1 MATSK
6 KETVFLVSCYD
17 LQAHA
22 LRRQARAWRQA
33 GYAVE
38 LLFFKRPGLI
48 PFSHQEANLLAQEV
62 RQAAP
67 RCVGLFAPEENHLQP
82 VLRFLRSEVQ
92 ETPLYLGDDL
102 PAPTPTA
109 DQLPLPNSPSVSSTM
124 ENYIVFPRKNQR
136 CCARDAWASSAGFLS

>member
-1 MATSK
+1 MTTPK

-67 RCVGLFAPEENHLQP
+67 RCVGLFAPEEN
-82 VLRFLRSEVQ
+82 
-92 ETPLYLGDDL
+92 YL
-102 PAPTPTA
+102 
-109 DQLPLPNSPSVSSTM
+109 
-124 ENYIVFPRKNQR
+124 
-136 CCARDAWASSAGFLS
+136 

>member
-1 MATSK
+1 MTTPK

-17 LQAHA
+17 LQVHA

-67 RCVGLFAPEENHLQP
+67 RCVGLFAPEENYLQP

-109 DQLPLPNSPSVSSTM
+109 DQLPSSQLTVCLIDHGKLHRLSP
-124 ENYIVFPRKNQR
+124 KK
-136 CCARDAWASSAGFLS
+136 SALLCP

>member
-1 MATSK
+1 MTTPK

-33 GYAVE
+33 RYAVE

-67 RCVGLFAPEENHLQP
+67 GAWDCL
-82 VLRFLRSEVQ
+82 
-92 ETPLYLGDDL
+92 
-102 PAPTPTA
+102 
-109 DQLPLPNSPSVSSTM
+109 
-124 ENYIVFPRKNQR
+124 PRKRTICSR
-136 CCARDAWASSAGFLS
+136 CFAFSVRRSRKRPST

>member
-1 MATSK
+1 MTTPK

-22 LRRQARAWRQA
+22 LRRQARCWTHA
-33 GYAVE
+33 GHPVE

-67 RCVGLFAPEENHLQP
+67 RCVGLFAPEENYLQP

-92 ETPLYLGDDL
+92 ETPLY
-102 PAPTPTA
+102 
-109 DQLPLPNSPSVSSTM
+109 
-124 ENYIVFPRKNQR
+124 
-136 CCARDAWASSAGFLS
+136 